1 MQKDGFVLGIFS
13 WLAIAENE
21 ISDLETGNRK
31 KKSKKLEKSAWYL
44 WDNSKPSDMSNWN
57 PWRRRK
63 GEMSRRNIWGNND

>member
-44 WDNSKPSDMSNWN
+44 WDNSKPSDMSN
-57 PWRRRK
+57 
-63 GEMSRRNIWGNND
+63 